1 MSEQA
6 GIVKAVVTPAL
17 VDMSM
22 VGLFEELM
30 KKLDIRFGGD
40 YRKRF
45 LEIAKERHSLASK
58 LQCILSTAVGLHLL
72 VEALDT
78 GKSPELHEARGT
90 AEEILRIVATEKG
103 NLFAEDVREYIGRE
117 LDLTDDA
124 MFKAWEA
131 IKNERA
137 RTDMSGPETAQ
148 RG

>member
-1 MSEQA
+1 M
-6 GIVKAVVTPAL
+6 
-17 VDMSM
+17 
-22 VGLFEELM
+22 
-30 KKLDIRFGGD
+30 
-40 YRKRF
+40 
-45 LEIAKERHSLASK
+45 
-58 LQCILSTAVGLHLL
+58 
-72 VEALDT
+72 
-78 GKSPELHEARGT
+78 
-90 AEEILRIVATEKG
+90 ATEKG